1 MRRLRFLAFAL
12 VALLAAVGAISV
24 AGAQTAQT
32 RTYTAT
38 LTGAEEVPANASTA
52 TGQATFT
59 LSADGQSLSYRI
71 TVNNLQNPIAA
82 HIHIG
87 ARGENG
93 PVVLP
98 LFGPAP
104 AGGGAKSGVLS
115 EGTGQASN
123 LSGTLAG
130 QPLSALI
137 AQMDAGRAYANV
149 HTDNGVAPPNQGPG
163 DLPGGEIRG
172 QIVAQAMPGIPST
185 GSGGGHPSSTAIWL
199 LALAGAGLAFA
210 LGAARARRARSTR

>member
-1 MRRLRFLAFAL
+1 MMRRLRFLAFAL
-12 VALLAAVGAISV
+12 VALLAAVGA
-24 AGAQTAQT
+24 AGAQPAQT

-38 LTGAEEVPANASTA
+38 LIPTEEVPPNASTA
-52 TGQATFT
+52 TGQATFQ

-71 TVNNLQNPIAA
+71 TVNNIQNVIAS

-87 ARGENG
+87 AKGENG
-93 PVVLP
+93 PVVFP

-115 EGTGQASN
+115 EGAAGASN

-137 AQMDAGRAYANV
+137 TQMDAGRAYVNV
-149 HTDNGVAPPNQGPG
+149 HTDNGQAPPNQGPG

-172 QIVAQAMPGIPST
+172 QIATQATPGVPS
-185 GSGGGHPSSTAIWL
+185 
-199 LALAGAGLAFA
+199 
-210 LGAARARRARSTR
+210 

>member
-12 VALLAAVGAISV
+12 VALLAAVSV
-24 AGAQTAQT
+24 ADAQTAQT
-32 RTYTAT
+32 RTYMAT
-38 LTGAEEVPANASTA
+38 LSAAEEVPANASTA
-52 TGQATFT
+52 TGQATFQ
-59 LSADGQSLSYRI
+59 LSADGQTLSYRL
-71 TVNNLQNPIAA
+71 TVNNIQNPIAA

-87 ARGENG
+87 AKGENG
-93 PVVLP
+93 PVVFP

-104 AGGGAKSGVLS
+104 AGSGAKSGVLS
-115 EGTGQASN
+115 EGTAGASN

-172 QIVAQAMPGIPST
+172 QIVAQATPGVPST

>member
-1 MRRLRFLAFAL
+1 MRRLRFLALAL
-12 VALLAAVGAISV
+12 VALLAAVGTV
-24 AGAQTAQT
+24 GAQT

-38 LTGAEEVPANASTA
+38 LSAAEEVPSNASPA
-52 TGQATFT
+52 TGQATFQ
-59 LSADGQSLSYRI
+59 LSADGQSLTYRL
-71 TVNNLQNPIAA
+71 TVNNIQNPTAA

-98 LFGPAP
+98 LFGPSP
-104 AGGGAKSGVLS
+104 AGGGAKSGTLS

-137 AQMDAGRAYANV
+137 AQMDAGRAYVNV
-149 HTDNGVAPPNQGPG
+149 HTDNGQAPPNQGPG

-172 QIVAQAMPGIPST
+172 QIVAQATPGVPST
-185 GSGGGHPSSTAIWL
+185 GSGGGHPSSTSIWL
-199 LALAGAGLAFA
+199 LALVGAGLTIG
-210 LGAARARRARSTR
+210 LGAARARRTRSAR

>member
-12 VALLAAVGAISV
+12 VALLAAVSV
-24 AGAQTAQT
+24 ADAQTAQT
-32 RTYTAT
+32 RTYMAT
-38 LTGAEEVPANASTA
+38 LSAAEEVPTNASTA
-52 TGQATFT
+52 TGQATFQ
-59 LSADGQSLSYRI
+59 LSADGQSLTYRL
-71 TVNNLQNPIAA
+71 TVNNIQNPIAA

-87 ARGENG
+87 AKGENG

-137 AQMDAGRAYANV
+137 AQMDAGRAYVNV

-185 GSGGGHPSSTAIWL
+185 GSGGGHPSLT
-199 LALAGAGLAFA
+199 
-210 LGAARARRARSTR
+210 